1 MKEMVASGRD
11 ADEKGEKITGRKLE
25 APDNGHPPVAVDD
38 TRTQKRK
45 LPQEIREREKGGRS
59 WKSLFS
65 YLVFPFSP

>member
-25 APDNGHPPVAVDD
+25 APDKGHLPVTVDD

-45 LPQEIREREKGGRS
+45 P
-59 WKSLFS
+59 
-65 YLVFPFSP
+65 P